1 MSKFSAPAEELPF
14 HFLEAYQKETPENVA
29 LFAAAEKG
37 DGAEVKALLERGA
50 YANWFEEARS
60 GGMTAV
66 HVAARAES
74 SDALDALLAFEAAD
88 AAYAP
93 RFDLKSTASKSSP
106 LHEAAQAGAAANVA
120 LLLAAPG
127 VAIDGVNAYGD
138 TALALA
144 CAANSSAAA
153 KVLLDAAAD
162 PRAANARGQRPL
174 HLAVAGVSAALRRGK
189 DGDSTLDVV
198 RLLLA
203 EKADPNAE
211 DDAGQTPLHL
221 VAQMRENDTV
231 VKLAKVLLSKGGMSK
246 IRDHNGQRPSEVGE
260 ARAATPRGE
269 LKALL
274 KSHER
279 LVVDRAA

>member
-1 MSKFSAPAEELPF
+1 MSKFSSE
-14 HFLEAYQKETPENVA
+14 ETPAHQLAALQQPTEANKA
-29 LFAAAEKG
+29 LFAAAERG
-37 DGAEVKALLERGA
+37 DGPGAAAALERKA
-50 YANWFEEARS
+50 FANWFEDVES

-66 HVAARAES
+66 HVAARAPS
-74 SDALDALLAFEAAD
+74 SGALEALIAYAPTGAD
-88 AAYAP
+88 AQLKP
-93 RFDLKSTASKSSP
+93 RFDLQSTTLKSTA
-106 LHEAAQAGAAANVA
+106 LHEAAAADRAAHVA
-120 LLLAAPG
+120 LLLAVDG
-127 VAIDGVNAYGD
+127 VRVDGVNAYGD
-138 TALALA
+138 TALAVA
-144 CAANSSAAA
+144 AAANSSACA

-162 PRAANARGQRPL
+162 ARAKNRRGQSPL